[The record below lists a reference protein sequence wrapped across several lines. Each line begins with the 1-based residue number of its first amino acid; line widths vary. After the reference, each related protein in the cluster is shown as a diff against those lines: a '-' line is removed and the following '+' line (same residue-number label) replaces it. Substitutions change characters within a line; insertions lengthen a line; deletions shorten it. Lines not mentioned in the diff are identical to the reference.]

1 MKEKTPKELA
11 RSLTK
16 TEKDVLRLVCQH
28 KSYKEIAEAF
38 TLQEVTI
45 RTHMSNIY
53 LKLELKDL
61 DRDQR
66 ILKIH
71 NIYCPLLQEQPDQHQ
86 AALEIEIIE
95 ETPELD
101 PISPEDEKM
110 IDEDEMALVVY
121 KQEPITGGKKKME
134 EKKKRGCGRFI
145 FTLILGAL
153 MVIGAWYTWQNYLK
167 DMPIVQSIV
176 RLINPDAV
184 VDSSSSAPS
193 SVGSQPSQPSQS
205 SQPST
210 AETIIQ
216 SILPKTN
223 EYADAYEM
231 DEWVQQDNVW
241 IRLFDYEVRKGNV
254 YFNFEIWNKTGQEIY
269 FSWKPQ
275 DHFSLTDNK
284 NNRYEIATT
293 YDHKVIVANDER
305 LHFTGQGYD
314 TIQFKNDPIFE
325 SGVTDLYVTME
336 YLSKID
342 KAVFHV
348 ALGN

>member
-1 MKEKTPKELA
+1 MKEKTPKDLL

-86 AALEIEIIE
+86 AAPEIEIIE

-121 KQEPITGGKKKME
+121 KQEPITGGKKEMG

-167 DMPIVQSIV
+167 DIPIVQSLV
-176 RLINPDAV
+176 QLINPDAV
-184 VDSSSSAPS
+184 VDSSPSASS
-193 SVGSQPSQPSQS
+193 SVGSQPSQP

-216 SILPKTN
+216 SILPKTDP
-223 EYADAYEM
+223 YTDAYEM
-231 DEWVQQDNVW
+231 DEWVIQDDVW
-241 IRLFDYEVRKGNV
+241 IRLFDYEVVNGFVR
-254 YFNFEIWNKTGQEIY
+254 FNFEIWNKTGQEIY

-284 NNRYEIATT
+284 NNRYEIAET
-293 YDHKVIVANDER
+293 YEHEVTVEIDER

-314 TIQFKNDPIFE
+314 TIQFKDDPIFD

-336 YLSKID
+336 YLSRFD